1 MLPELNGFEVCQMI
15 REKSDVPII
24 MLTAK
29 GDDMDKI
36 LGLEYGADDYVT
48 KPFNILEIKARI
60 KAIIR
65 RTKGRKQEQPAER
78 TIVSGEMRIDL
89 DSRRVFIGD
98 REVNLTAKEFDLLE
112 LLITNPNKVFNRE
125 NLLNLVW
132 GYDYP
137 GDVRTV
143 DVHVRRLREKIEAS
157 PSEPKYIHTNGV
169 LVISSRSK
177 KKFRTVFRSMHV
189 KLLFAMIA
197 LAIIPIIFLQSFY
210 INYMMNHIRANRVD
224 LVRNYGAQIAEEMLQ
239 TDYLEGG
246 NSDVID
252 GEIRQF
258 SGLYDGRIIV
268 TNADFDV
275 RMDTYGMLSGKKL
288 VSEAVV
294 QALQNNE
301 QSYYDKASDEIWLTY
316 VIRDDNEDDKSE
328 IRGMILFYMSCKD
341 LTDTYDTIT
350 QAITFV
356 VIGIG
361 LVLVFMSLV
370 MARSFTKPFKD
381 MANSIN
387 RISDGFFDEE
397 VNLTGFSEVEQIS
410 EAFNTML
417 HRLQELESS
426 RQEFVSNVSHELK
439 TPLTSMKV
447 LADSL
452 NMQTDAP
459 VELYREFMQDIGEE
473 IDRENIIINDLLSL
487 VKMDKTEADLNIA
500 SVAINDLLESI
511 LKRLKPIASK
521 RNIELV
527 LESYRPVTAEC
538 DEVKLT
544 LALSNLVENAIKYN
558 VAGGWVQVTL
568 DADHKFFYVT
578 VDDSGIGIPEEY
590 QDKIFERFY
599 RVDKARSRETGGTG
613 LGLSITKNIIQMHHG
628 AIKVASKEDE
638 GTTFSVRIPL
648 TYIKQ

>member
-1 MLPELNGFEVCQMI
+1 MHKIKFQGKFFKSLNF
-15 REKSDVPII
+15 RI
-24 MLTAK
+24 MLFLLLMGTVPALIIGGVFLMSYERQAMAQLSNDVK
-29 GDDMDKI
+29 NQCQI
-36 LGLEYGADDYVT
+36 LSTQLRDG
-48 KPFNILEIKARI
+48 
-60 KAIIR
+60 
-65 RTKGRKQEQPAER
+65 
-78 TIVSGEMRIDL
+78 
-89 DSRRVFIGD
+89 
-98 REVNLTAKEFDLLE
+98 
-112 LLITNPNKVFNRE
+112 E
-125 NLLNLVW
+125 NLLKTEDEVLQ
-132 GYDYP
+132 GEL
-137 GDVRTV
+137 TQ
-143 DVHVRRLREKIEAS
+143 LAS
-157 PSEPKYIHTNGV
+157 
-169 LVISSRSK
+169 
-177 KKFRTVFRSMHV
+177 
-189 KLLFAMIA
+189 
-197 LAIIPIIFLQSFY
+197 
-210 INYMMNHIRANRVD
+210 
-224 LVRNYGAQIAEEMLQ
+224 
-239 TDYLEGG
+239 
-246 NSDVID
+246 
-252 GEIRQF
+252 
-258 SGLYDGRIIV
+258 LYDGRIIIIDQNFQIIEDTSQLEEGRTMV
-268 TNADFDV
+268 AEEVV
-275 RMDTYGMLSGKKL
+275 RCFKGENTSHYVSGRFIEMTVPIIVENKDTKTVIGVILASASTDAIHAQMEGLTAS
-288 VSEAVV
+288 V
-294 QALQNNE
+294 QMW
-301 QSYYDKASDEIWLTY
+301 I
-316 VIRDDNEDDKSE
+316 V
-328 IRGMILFYMSCKD
+328 
-341 LTDTYDTIT
+341 
-350 QAITFV
+350 V
-356 VIGIG
+356 VIICALALSIILANWLVRPLQHMNRSIEG
-361 LVLVFMSLV
+361 LVEGSLDGDLDIHDC
-370 MARSFTKPFKD
+370 TETE
-381 MANSIN
+381 N
-387 RISDGFFDEE
+387 ISDTFNLMLAKLRLVEE
-397 VNLTGFSEVEQIS
+397 
-410 EAFNTML
+410 
-417 HRLQELESS
+417 S

>member
-1 MLPELNGFEVCQMI
+1 
-15 REKSDVPII
+15 
-24 MLTAK
+24 
-29 GDDMDKI
+29 
-36 LGLEYGADDYVT
+36 
-48 KPFNILEIKARI
+48 
-60 KAIIR
+60 
-65 RTKGRKQEQPAER
+65 
-78 TIVSGEMRIDL
+78 
-89 DSRRVFIGD
+89 
-98 REVNLTAKEFDLLE
+98 
-112 LLITNPNKVFNRE
+112 
-125 NLLNLVW
+125 
-132 GYDYP
+132 
-137 GDVRTV
+137 
-143 DVHVRRLREKIEAS
+143 
-157 PSEPKYIHTNGV
+157 
-169 LVISSRSK
+169 
-177 KKFRTVFRSMHV
+177 MHV

-288 VSEAVV
+288 VS
-294 QALQNNE
+294 
-301 QSYYDKASDEIWLTY
+301 
-316 VIRDDNEDDKSE
+316 DKSE

>member
-1 MLPELNGFEVCQMI
+1 MKKQKLKEMIKSLRAHIVVVVLLVGILPATLFSVLFSSLYVRRSIE
-15 REKSDVPII
+15 SDV
-24 MLTAK
+24 T
-29 GDDMDKI
+29 DMVANGQI
-36 LGLEYGADDYVT
+36 LGKQIMSSGYLNEKDSRNVDEQLNALSSTYSGRMMIVNSSLNIIKDTYGVDEG
-48 KPFNILEIKARI
+48 K
-60 KAIIR
+60 
-65 RTKGRKQEQPAER
+65 
-78 TIVSGEMRIDL
+78 TIVWSDVITAFTGKTASYYDKENAYLVVAIPILSTSKD
-89 DSRRVFIGD
+89 DN
-98 REVNLTAKEFDLLE
+98 EVL
-112 LLITNPNKVFNRE
+112 
-125 NLLNLVW
+125 
-132 GYDYP
+132 
-137 GDVRTV
+137 
-143 DVHVRRLREKIEAS
+143 
-157 PSEPKYIHTNGV
+157 GV
-169 LVISSRSK
+169 LVMNK
-177 KKFRTVFRSMHV
+177 SMTYITTNLEYFQSV
-189 KLLFAMIA
+189 AIITLLVLYVVVIA
-197 LAIIPIIFLQSFY
+197 LAIL
-210 INYMMNHIRANRVD
+210 
-224 LVRNYGAQIAEEMLQ
+224 
-239 TDYLEGG
+239 
-246 NSDVID
+246 
-252 GEIRQF
+252 F
-258 SGLYDGRIIV
+258 SGRFTRSFRKLGIAIDAREKGSDNGEEIAVDDYTESAEV
-268 TNADFDV
+268 
-275 RMDTYGMLSGKKL
+275 SKKL
-288 VSEAVV
+288 NSLIARMKVV
-294 QALQNNE
+294 
-301 QSYYDKASDEIWLTY
+301 DE
-316 VIRDDNEDDKSE
+316 
-328 IRGMILFYMSCKD
+328 
-341 LTDTYDTIT
+341 
-350 QAITFV
+350 
-356 VIGIG
+356 
-361 LVLVFMSLV
+361 
-370 MARSFTKPFKD
+370 
-381 MANSIN
+381 
-387 RISDGFFDEE
+387 
-397 VNLTGFSEVEQIS
+397 
-410 EAFNTML
+410 
-417 HRLQELESS
+417 S

-500 SVAINDLLESI
+500 SVAINDLIESI

>member
-1 MLPELNGFEVCQMI
+1 MNKKIRFFQSIHFKIAIVFILLLVVTLELIGAYFVKTLEQQNIEQFKTSVNVDSYIQDKLAADLLRTDTDNANDDIKSTLSQADIANSADLQVIDAKGTI
-15 REKSDVPII
+15 RGDSDINAQTNVGQKSANSNIKNTLYSGQQYEGYEYRERTGSTYYKVVPIKNPNA
-24 MLTAK
+24 T
-29 GDDMDKI
+29 GDNNSVIGAIAISASMEQAYDSINKI
-36 LGLEYGADDYVT
+36 VGIFLISSLVAGLLGTLLSIVISRAITRPIDEMKKQAIRMARGDYSGQVRIYGQDELGQLAVAV
-48 KPFNILEIKARI
+48 NNLSVRVEEA
-60 KAIIR
+60 
-65 RTKGRKQEQPAER
+65 QEASEAER
-78 TIVSGEMRIDL
+78 RRL
-89 DSRRVFIGD
+89 DSVLAHMTDGVIATDRRGNVIIINQTALSFLNTKNEDVIG
-98 REVNLTAKEFDLLE
+98 VSILKLLNIAKDYTLRDLLE
-112 LLITNPNKVFNRE
+112 HQTELLLDF
-125 NLLNLVW
+125 
-132 GYDYP
+132 
-137 GDVRTV
+137 
-143 DVHVRRLREKIEAS
+143 
-157 PSEPKYIHTNGV
+157 SEQLDHDLI
-169 LVISSRSK
+169 L
-177 KKFRTVFRSMHV
+177 
-189 KLLFAMIA
+189 
-197 LAIIPIIFLQSFY
+197 
-210 INYMMNHIRANRVD
+210 RVD
-224 LVRNYGAQIAEEMLQ
+224 FSLIQRETGFI
-239 TDYLEGG
+239 
-246 NSDVID
+246 
-252 GEIRQF
+252 
-258 SGLYDGRIIV
+258 SGLVAVLHDV
-268 TNADFDV
+268 T
-275 RMDTYGMLSGKKL
+275 
-288 VSEAVV
+288 
-294 QALQNNE
+294 E
-301 QSYYDKASDEIWLTY
+301 QQKID
-316 VIRDDNEDDKSE
+316 RDRK
-328 IRGMILFYMSCKD
+328 
-341 LTDTYDTIT
+341 
-350 QAITFV
+350 
-356 VIGIG
+356 
-361 LVLVFMSLV
+361 
-370 MARSFTKPFKD
+370 
-381 MANSIN
+381 
-387 RISDGFFDEE
+387 
-397 VNLTGFSEVEQIS
+397 
-410 EAFNTML
+410 
-417 HRLQELESS
+417 
-426 RQEFVSNVSHELK
+426 EFVSNVSHELK

>member
-1 MLPELNGFEVCQMI
+1 
-15 REKSDVPII
+15 
-24 MLTAK
+24 
-29 GDDMDKI
+29 
-36 LGLEYGADDYVT
+36 
-48 KPFNILEIKARI
+48 
-60 KAIIR
+60 
-65 RTKGRKQEQPAER
+65 
-78 TIVSGEMRIDL
+78 
-89 DSRRVFIGD
+89 
-98 REVNLTAKEFDLLE
+98 
-112 LLITNPNKVFNRE
+112 
-125 NLLNLVW
+125 
-132 GYDYP
+132 
-137 GDVRTV
+137 
-143 DVHVRRLREKIEAS
+143 
-157 PSEPKYIHTNGV
+157 
-169 LVISSRSK
+169 
-177 KKFRTVFRSMHV
+177 MHV

-197 LAIIPIIFLQSFY
+197 LAIIPILFLQSFY
-210 INYMMNHIRANRVD
+210 IKYMMDHIRTNRID
-224 LVRNYGAQIAEEMLQ
+224 LVRNYGALIAEEMLQ

-246 NSDVID
+246 DSDVID
-252 GEIRQF
+252 GEIEQF

-268 TNADFDV
+268 TNDDFDV
-275 RMDTYGMLSGKKL
+275 RMDTYGMLTGKKL
-288 VSEAVV
+288 VSEQVV
-294 QALQNNE
+294 NALQNNE
-301 QSYYDKASDEIWLTY
+301 QSYYDKASDEVWLTY
-316 VIRDDNEDDKSE
+316 VIRDGNEDDRGE
-328 IRGMILFYMSCKD
+328 IRGMILFYVSCKD
-341 LTDTYDTIT
+341 LTETCDTIT
-350 QAITFV
+350 KTVTFV

-361 LVLVFMSLV
+361 LVLIFMSLV

-387 RISDGFFDEE
+387 RISDGFFDEK

-417 HRLQELESS
+417 NRLQELESS

-452 NMQTDAP
+452 NMQPDAP

-473 IDRENIIINDLLSL
+473 IDRENTIINDLLSL

-500 SVAINDLLESI
+500 SVNINDLLESI

-521 RNIELV
+521 RTIELV

-628 AIKVASKEDE
+628 AIKVASKVDE

>member
-1 MLPELNGFEVCQMI
+1 
-15 REKSDVPII
+15 
-24 MLTAK
+24 
-29 GDDMDKI
+29 
-36 LGLEYGADDYVT
+36 
-48 KPFNILEIKARI
+48 
-60 KAIIR
+60 
-65 RTKGRKQEQPAER
+65 
-78 TIVSGEMRIDL
+78 
-89 DSRRVFIGD
+89 
-98 REVNLTAKEFDLLE
+98 
-112 LLITNPNKVFNRE
+112 
-125 NLLNLVW
+125 
-132 GYDYP
+132 
-137 GDVRTV
+137 
-143 DVHVRRLREKIEAS
+143 
-157 PSEPKYIHTNGV
+157 
-169 LVISSRSK
+169 
-177 KKFRTVFRSMHV
+177 
-189 KLLFAMIA
+189 
-197 LAIIPIIFLQSFY
+197 
-210 INYMMNHIRANRVD
+210 
-224 LVRNYGAQIAEEMLQ
+224 
-239 TDYLEGG
+239 
-246 NSDVID
+246 
-252 GEIRQF
+252 
-258 SGLYDGRIIV
+258 
-268 TNADFDV
+268 
-275 RMDTYGMLSGKKL
+275 
-288 VSEAVV
+288 V

>member
-1 MLPELNGFEVCQMI
+1 
-15 REKSDVPII
+15 
-24 MLTAK
+24 
-29 GDDMDKI
+29 
-36 LGLEYGADDYVT
+36 
-48 KPFNILEIKARI
+48 
-60 KAIIR
+60 
-65 RTKGRKQEQPAER
+65 
-78 TIVSGEMRIDL
+78 
-89 DSRRVFIGD
+89 
-98 REVNLTAKEFDLLE
+98 
-112 LLITNPNKVFNRE
+112 
-125 NLLNLVW
+125 
-132 GYDYP
+132 
-137 GDVRTV
+137 
-143 DVHVRRLREKIEAS
+143 
-157 PSEPKYIHTNGV
+157 
-169 LVISSRSK
+169 
-177 KKFRTVFRSMHV
+177 MHV

-197 LAIIPIIFLQSFY
+197 LAIIPIIFLQSLY

>member
-1 MLPELNGFEVCQMI
+1 
-15 REKSDVPII
+15 
-24 MLTAK
+24 
-29 GDDMDKI
+29 
-36 LGLEYGADDYVT
+36 
-48 KPFNILEIKARI
+48 
-60 KAIIR
+60 
-65 RTKGRKQEQPAER
+65 
-78 TIVSGEMRIDL
+78 
-89 DSRRVFIGD
+89 
-98 REVNLTAKEFDLLE
+98 
-112 LLITNPNKVFNRE
+112 
-125 NLLNLVW
+125 
-132 GYDYP
+132 
-137 GDVRTV
+137 
-143 DVHVRRLREKIEAS
+143 
-157 PSEPKYIHTNGV
+157 
-169 LVISSRSK
+169 
-177 KKFRTVFRSMHV
+177 
-189 KLLFAMIA
+189 
-197 LAIIPIIFLQSFY
+197 
-210 INYMMNHIRANRVD
+210 
-224 LVRNYGAQIAEEMLQ
+224 
-239 TDYLEGG
+239 
-246 NSDVID
+246 
-252 GEIRQF
+252 
-258 SGLYDGRIIV
+258 
-268 TNADFDV
+268 
-275 RMDTYGMLSGKKL
+275 MLSGKKL

-397 VNLTGFSEVEQIS
+397 VNLTGFLEVEQIS

-439 TPLTSMKV
+439 TP
-447 LADSL
+447 
-452 NMQTDAP
+452 
-459 VELYREFMQDIGEE
+459 
-473 IDRENIIINDLLSL
+473 
-487 VKMDKTEADLNIA
+487 MDKTEADLNIA